1 MIKLLRKFGK
11 KQKQVKVITTAVV
24 VAAGSAT
31 RMNGVD
37 KVLVELQGRPL
48 LAYTLEALE
57 RCELIHEIIVVTRE
71 DLMVDV
77 GKLCKAFSIE
87 KASKVMVGGTER
99 SDSVLAGIREARDD
113 ATLIAIHDG
122 ARPFVSQEVLYQV
135 LATATRTNAAA
146 PAIPVTDT
154 IKKASDGLVSETLD
168 RDTLFAVQTP
178 QVFEASLIKNALTQ
192 AVDEKAVL
200 TDDCSAVERLGM
212 TVTLTTGST
221 ENIKITTPLDLILA
235 QGILD
240 HRQEVMP

>member
-11 KQKQVKVITTAVV
+11 KQQQTKVITTAVV
-24 VAAGSAT
+24 VAAGTAT

-87 KASKVMVGGTER
+87 KATKVMVGGAER
-99 SDSVLAGIREARDD
+99 SHSVLAGIREARED

-122 ARPFVSQEVLYQV
+122 ARPFVTQEILYQV

-146 PAIPVTDT
+146 PGIPVTDT
-154 IKKASDGLVSETLD
+154 IKKAHDGLVSETLE
-168 RDTLFAVQTP
+168 RDTLWAVQTP
-178 QVFEASLIKNALTQ
+178 QVFEASLIKNALSK
-192 AVDEKAVL
+192 AVDENAAL

-212 TVTLTTGST
+212 KVTLTTGST

-235 QGILD
+235 QGILE
-240 HRQEVMP
+240 HRQEETP